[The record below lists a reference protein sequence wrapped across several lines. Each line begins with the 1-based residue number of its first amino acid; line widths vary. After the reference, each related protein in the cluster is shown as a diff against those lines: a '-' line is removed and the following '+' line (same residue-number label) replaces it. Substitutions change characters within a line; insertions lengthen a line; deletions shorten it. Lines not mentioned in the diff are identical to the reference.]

1 MKTETNN
8 PATILVVDDSF
19 VLRFMGSKRESLR
32 GILTLLLAA
41 VPFLSA
47 HAEGGGRESNS
58 APAQVSQT
66 SVSAVGGDALSASRP
81 LRFTHLTT
89 EDGLSQGNIH
99 GILQDRQGFMWFAT
113 GYGLNRFDGYSFIV
127 YKHNPDDSTSLS
139 ANGVLDLLEDDRG
152 YLWITTY
159 NGGINRFDPTTE
171 RFTRYRHD
179 SKNPNSI
186 SSDRVESVIQ
196 DSRGYLWFGTG
207 DNGLDRFDPATQ
219 TFTHYRNDNE
229 NQFVGRITDVI
240 EDSQGDVWF
249 VGDRG
254 LHHVNPKTGQITR
267 PAATVDYR
275 ADSIC
280 EDKMGNLWLLTWAP
294 IVGLVKYDRKA
305 ERLKEYPLG
314 AGAFGLFTADL
325 LDDGEHGFWVPS
337 SLGLYYFDRQ
347 TEHFTRVFRHD
358 ETDPDSL
365 NNNHVVSI
373 YKDRSGLLWLGTES
387 EGLNLLNFQQEQFGY
402 YRHDPANP
410 NSLSPGRV
418 SAIFCD
424 PDDILWVGFYPRAL
438 DRFDRS
444 TGQIAHF
451 APNPD
456 NENALGKGND
466 VDSIYR
472 DAQGYVWVGGWGS
485 GLVRFDERNG
495 QFKHYPPNP
504 DDPNSLIS
512 DAIIAIHEDR
522 SGNLWVGQSVGV
534 SRLDRATG
542 KFTNYLPKPGDPTSL
557 GDASVQ
563 GIYQDRSGGL
573 WLGTWGGVLS
583 RFDYQTETFLNYTP
597 DSRDPHKLYG
607 GLICAIHEDQTR
619 TLWVGASDGLYRFNR
634 KNETFTRYT
643 ENQGLPSSNIRGIL
657 EDKAGNLWLST
668 QNGLSRFNP
677 QTETFRNYDASD
689 GLQGKDFS
697 SGCYAQGQ
705 RGEMFFGGSKGL
717 NAFFPENIRDNPFVP
732 PVVLTDFQLFNKP
745 VAIGKDSPL
754 KKAINVA
761 DQITLRYDQEVFRL
775 KFAALSFA
783 QPQENRYAYKLEGF
797 DHDWRY
803 TGANDRSATYTR
815 LAPGSYTFRV
825 KASNNDGVWNEQ
837 GTSIKITVLP
847 PWWATWWFRSAAT
860 ASLLGMAF
868 AGYRRRVRAI
878 TRRATAL
885 ELEVAQRTRSLSERT
900 EELASTNAELIA
912 AKEAAEAAS
921 RAKSEFLSSMSHE
934 LRTPLNAILGYT
946 QILGQQDNL
955 TSRQH
960 QQVDVMHASGEHLLM
975 LISDIL
981 DLSRIEARRLEL
993 VEAPFRLPQL
1003 LEQTI
1008 EITKVKADQ
1017 KHLALLYEADL
1028 TLPECVRGDERRVR
1042 QILLNLLANAVK
1054 FTPQGSVTLRV
1065 KYDQT
1070 NGGSLHC
1077 EVADTGI
1084 GIASDKLEAIFEPFI
1099 QISPDAQGR
1108 EGVGLGLT
1116 ITRRLATLMGG
1127 VVTVESRSG
1136 QGSTFRLSVPLPPA
1150 TPLEKVAE
1158 LSPRQIRG
1166 YRGTR
1171 KQVLV
1176 ADDNPTNVGLLVAIL
1191 EPLGFE
1197 VLTARNGREALRQAL
1212 ERPPDLVL
1220 LDLVMPEMDGLET
1233 VRQMRQHTEL
1243 DATRIVGVSASVTG
1257 SERKQAFTAAC
1268 DGFLGKPIQVREL
1281 LQTIGRL
1288 LQLEWDIAPTDTTV
1302 VPAGDVSLTAT
1313 AVPPPAVLAALRQ
1326 TVERG
1331 EFGELERLLKEQA
1344 ADAAY
1349 AGFCQQMRRLAARY
1363 DDEGIVAYL
1372 NRLGKAP
1379 DENGNK

>member
-1 MKTETNN
+1 MNVSNN
-8 PATILVVDDSF
+8 MTGGKATW
-19 VLRFMGSKRESLR
+19 R
-32 GILTLLLAA
+32 LAA
-41 VPFLSA
+41 VALLALLLTAVPSLSA
-47 HAEGGGRESNS
+47 HAEGGGVESNA
-58 APAQVSQT
+58 APVQVSKT
-66 SVSAVGGDALSASRP
+66 SVSAVGGDALSASST
-81 LRFTHLTT
+81 LRFAHLTT

-113 GYGLNRFDGYSFIV
+113 GYGLNRFDGGSFVV
-127 YKHNPDDSTSLS
+127 YKHNPDDATSLS
-139 ANGVLDLLEDDRG
+139 ANGVLDLIEDDRG

-159 NGGINRFDPTTE
+159 NGGVNRFDPATE

-179 SKNPNSI
+179 SQNSNSI

-196 DSRGYLWFGTG
+196 DRRGYLWFGTG

-240 EDSQGDVWF
+240 EDSQRDVWF

-254 LHHVNPKTGQITR
+254 LHHVNPKTGEITR
-267 PAATVDYR
+267 PAATARYM
-275 ADSIC
+275 ADSVR

-294 IVGLVKYDRKA
+294 IVGLVQYDLRT
-305 ERLKEYPLG
+305 EQLREYPLG
-314 AGAFGLFTADL
+314 AGAGSLFTADF

-337 SLGLYYFDRQ
+337 NLGLHYFDRQ
-347 TEHFTRVFRHD
+347 RERFTRVFRHD

-365 NNNHVVSI
+365 SDNHVVSI
-373 YKDRSGLLWLGTES
+373 YKDRSGLLWLGTDS

-402 YRHDPANP
+402 HRHDPANT

-424 PDDILWVGFYPRAL
+424 PDDVLWAGFDPRAL
-438 DRFDRS
+438 DRIDRN
-444 TGQIAHF
+444 TGRIDHY
-451 APNPD
+451 APDPD
-456 NENALGKGND
+456 NENALGGGYD
-466 VDSIYR
+466 VDTVYR
-472 DAQGYVWVGGWGS
+472 DTDGYVWAGGWGG
-485 GLVRFDERNG
+485 GLVRFDERNR
-495 QFKHYPPNP
+495 QYKHYRPNP
-504 DDPNSLIS
+504 DDPGSLIA

-522 SGNLWVGQSVGV
+522 SGNLWVGHSFGV

-542 KFTNYLPKPGDPTSL
+542 KFTNYVPKPGDPASL
-557 GDASVQ
+557 GDGSVQ
-563 GIYQDRSGGL
+563 CIYQDRSGAL

-583 RFDYQTETFLNYTP
+583 RFESKTGTFVNYTP
-597 DSRDPHKLYG
+597 DSHNPRRLNG
-607 GLICAIHEDQTR
+607 GLICAIHEDQTG
-619 TLWVGASDGLYRFNR
+619 TLWVGTSDGLYRFNR
-634 KNETFTRYT
+634 KDETFTRYT
-643 ENQGLPSSNIRGIL
+643 ENQGLPNSNIRGIL
-657 EDKAGNLWLST
+657 EDQAGNLWLST
-668 QNGLSRFNP
+668 QNGVSRFNLR
-677 QTETFRNYDASD
+677 TETFRNYGKSD

-697 SGCYAQGQ
+697 SGCYAQSQ
-705 RGEMFFGGSKGL
+705 RGEMFFGGSKGF
-717 NAFFPENIRDNPFVP
+717 NAFFPEKIRDNPFVP
-732 PVVLTDFQLFNKP
+732 PVVLTEFQLFNKP

-754 KKAINVA
+754 KKAISLT
-761 DQITLRYDQEVFRL
+761 DQITLRYRQNVFRL
-775 KFAALSFA
+775 RFAALNYAS
-783 QPQENRYAYKLEGF
+783 PENNRYAYKLEGF
-797 DHDWRY
+797 DQDWRY
-803 TGANDRSATYTR
+803 TDANDRSATYTR
-815 LAPGSYTFRV
+815 LSPGNYTFRV
-825 KASNNDGVWNEQ
+825 KASNNDGIWNEQ
-837 GTSIKITVLP
+837 GTSIAITVIP
-847 PWWATWWFRSAAT
+847 PWWQTWWFRTVAT

-878 TRRATAL
+878 TRRAKAL

-900 EELASTNAELIA
+900 KELASTNAELIA
-912 AKEAAEAAS
+912 AKEAAESAS

-946 QILGQQDNL
+946 QILAQQDNL

-993 VEAPFRLPQL
+993 TEAPFRLPQL
-1003 LEQTI
+1003 LEQTV

-1017 KHLALLYEADL
+1017 KNLALRYETSPA
-1028 TLPECVRGDERRVR
+1028 LPECVRGDERRVR
-1042 QILLNLLANAVK
+1042 QILLNLLSNAVK
-1054 FTPQGSVTLRV
+1054 FTPQGSVTLRAN
-1065 KYDQT
+1065 YDQT
-1070 NGGSLHC
+1070 NGGSLQC

-1084 GIASDKLEAIFEPFI
+1084 GIASDKLETIFEPFI
-1099 QISPDAQGR
+1099 QISSNGQGR

-1127 VVTVESRSG
+1127 SVTVESRPG
-1136 QGSTFRLSVPLPPA
+1136 QGSTFRFSVPLPPA
-1150 TPLEKVAE
+1150 TLAEAVAE
-1158 LSPRQIRG
+1158 PTPRQICG
-1166 YRGTR
+1166 YRGPR
-1171 KQVLV
+1171 KHVLV

-1191 EPLGFE
+1191 EPLDFK
-1197 VLTARNGREALRQAL
+1197 VFTARNGREALRQAL

-1220 LDLVMPEMDGLET
+1220 LDLVMPEMDGIET
-1233 VRQMRQHTEL
+1233 VRQMRQHKEL
-1243 DATRIVGVSASVTG
+1243 DATRIVGVSATVTG
-1257 SERKQAFTAAC
+1257 SDRKRAFAATC

-1288 LQLEWDIAPTDTTV
+1288 LQLEWNITPTDTTT

-1313 AVPPPAVLAALRQ
+1313 AVPPPAVLEALRR

-1331 EFGELERLLKEQA
+1331 EFGELERLLKEEA

-1363 DDEGIVAYL
+1363 DDEGIATYL
-1372 NRLGKAP
+1372 DQLGKAP